1 MLPSGYTELEAPRVF
16 FYFMCFFLAQSGAGN
31 QAALFYLSTRLVG
44 WDVEKR
50 EGRKTVKEQRP
61 GMRIVGE
68 DVLLLWRKIEVS
80 CRGAEVHEG
89 VRYGKGIRAAKLKK

>member
-1 MLPSGYTELEAPRVF
+1 
-16 FYFMCFFLAQSGAGN
+16 MCFFLAQSGAGN

-44 WDVEKR
+44 WDVEER

-68 DVLLLWRKIEVS
+68 DVLLLW
-80 CRGAEVHEG
+80 
-89 VRYGKGIRAAKLKK
+89 